1 MTQTSIGAPARFGR
15 FFLPGPT
22 EVHPD
27 VLEAQARPM
36 IGHRGQ
42 GIQDLMERLQEGL
55 RALFVTDRPV
65 FVSTSSATGLMEAGV
80 RNAARERV
88 LSLTN
93 GAFSERF
100 AEIAVACGFDVDTY
114 AVAWGQAHDPDR
126 VKALLAD
133 GAYDTVTVVQSETST
148 GVLNDVAAIA
158 EAVHWAGDAVLLVDS
173 VTGVGGAEMR
183 ADAWRLDYVLTG
195 SQKAMALPP
204 GLAFA
209 VASERVMERSRTA
222 RAKGVYFDLE
232 AFADNLAK
240 LQTPTTPAVSL
251 MYALEVQLGRIVDE
265 GVEARW
271 SRHRAMA
278 QACAAWVKA
287 AGDRLGVE
295 MSVLAD
301 AAHRSPTVTCV
312 RVPEGVSGPAVVKAV
327 KERGFVIGG
336 GYGKLKQETVRIGH
350 MGDHTVEET
359 EAVLEA
365 TEDALRAVLG
375 GGR

>member
-1 MTQTSIGAPARFGR
+1 MTQTSISAPPRFGR

-36 IGHRGQ
+36 IGHRGK
-42 GIQDLMERLQEGL
+42 GIQDLIGRLQEGL
-55 RALFVTDRPV
+55 KELFVTERPV
-65 FVSTSSATGLMEAGV
+65 LISSSSATGLMEAGA
-80 RNAARERV
+80 RNAARRRV

-100 AEIAVACGFDVDTY
+100 ADIAEACGFEVDRY
-114 AVAWGQAHDPDR
+114 AVAWGRAHDPEQ
-126 VKALLAD
+126 VKARLSEGD
-133 GAYDTVTVVQSETST
+133 YDTVTVVHSETST
-148 GVLNDVAAIA
+148 GVLNDVQAIA
-158 EAVHWAGDAVLLVDS
+158 EAVRWAGDAVLLVDS

-183 ADAWRLDYVLTG
+183 ADPWGLDYVLTG

-209 VASERVMERSRTA
+209 VASERVMERSKTA
-222 RAKGVYFDLE
+222 KAKGVYFDLE

-240 LQTPTTPAVSL
+240 LQTPNTPAVSL
-251 MYALEVQLGRIVDE
+251 FYALDVQLGRIREE

-271 SRHRAMA
+271 ARHRAMA

-287 AGDRLGVE
+287 AADRLGAD

-301 AAHRSPTVTCV
+301 TAHRSPTVTCV
-312 RVPEGVSGPAVVKAV
+312 RVPEGVDGAAVVKAV

-336 GYGKLKQETVRIGH
+336 GYGKLKAETIRIGH

-365 TEDALRAVLG
+365 TEDALREVLG
-375 GGR
+375 GVR